1 MTTSCAK
8 IEREDRVVWL
18 LTQLICLT
26 VNINRAEDAQPMRPE
41 DFWPFGLPASIY
53 GSGDEEGGERHD
65 RRERRPVR
73 QLHAA
78 NVWRRG

>member
-1 MTTSCAK
+1 M
-8 IEREDRVVWL
+8 

-53 GSGDEEGGERHD
+53 NSGDEEGGDGMTEESADQFVSYMLRTYGGVD
-65 RRERRPVR
+65 KRGDVVRRVPRAED
-73 QLHAA
+73 
-78 NVWRRG
+78 